1 MFKKLFPGEKNKTI
15 ISELLDDLTH
25 LEINTIIKESM
36 TAAAPPE
43 NAGAMLKEL
52 IERYRDRVDKILYEN
67 GLSDLFNKDNC
78 KSFEELQAALEH
90 IFGYLKSENIRI
102 EDNEYNRMLRMES
115 FCKFIKYRDD
125 EIIVDDK
132 RKGKEKEKSKNILY
146 RFEFDGDDCSV
157 VTFEFYTRDLVKVK
171 RFYDLGNEE
180 IIMQTRVGIDGDVVT
195 RIGRDFANN
204 PKQLIIDIHDKH
216 TNLSVNYWKSLIE
229 IVKDLVSGIVRKY

>member
-1 MFKKLFPGEKNKTI
+1 MFKKLFQSDKNTSV
-15 ISELLDDLTH
+15 ISDLLDDLTH

-43 NAGAMLKEL
+43 NTGEMMKGLM
-52 IERYRDRVDKILYEN
+52 ERYRERIDKTLYEN

-78 KSFEELQAALEH
+78 TSFKAMQEALSN
-90 IFGYLKSENIRI
+90 IFGYLKSQNIRI
-102 EDNEYNRMLRMES
+102 EDNEYNILLRMES
-115 FCKFIKYRDD
+115 FCKFIQYRDD
-125 EIIVDDK
+125 EIMVDDE
-132 RKGKEKEKSKNILY
+132 RKGKEKGKSRNVLY
-146 RFEFDGDDCSV
+146 EFEFDGDDCSD

-171 RFYDLGNEE
+171 RYYDLGNEE

-204 PKQLIIDIHDKH
+204 PKQLVIDIHDKH
-216 TNLSVNYWKSLIE
+216 TNLSVNYWKSLIG